1 MKSEIEKT
9 EYYRVGKM
17 SLLCLITLKNG
28 YEIIGTAT
36 KPMANL
42 DQEEEARGV
51 AYQRALYKL
60 VELEALPPPQFAPSP
75 LPSRSPPAPA
85 FQAPST
91 PTGWTPS
98 ITF

>member
-28 YEIIGTAT
+28 YEVIGTAT
-36 KPMANL
+36 RQMANS
-42 DQEEEARGV
+42 DQEDEARGV

-60 VELEALPPPQFAPSP
+60 VELEAFPQVVAPSS
-75 LPSRSPPAPA
+75 PSWSPPAPA
-85 FQAPST
+85 FQPPST

>member
-28 YEIIGTAT
+28 YEVIGTAT
-36 KPMANL
+36 RPMANL

-60 VELEALPPPQFAPSP
+60 VELEAFPQVVAPSP
-75 LPSRSPPAPA
+75 PSLSPPAPA